1 MLQLIFH
8 TSKQYIIKINL
19 CCFINDTANTRTAG
33 FLLRLMFRQHKLM
46 IHAFGII
53 SLSTM
58 DGCCPPKQP
67 ETTGKM
73 CSTSSS
79 YAVYQHIRRWR
90 RSGRSR
96 LSFFAGSRRRRQSPR
111 ADPRRSDRSGTF
123 QVNPKH
129 SSLSF
134 CRLNALRST
143 RLPSHTQ

>member
-1 MLQLIFH
+1 
-8 TSKQYIIKINL
+8 
-19 CCFINDTANTRTAG
+19 
-33 FLLRLMFRQHKLM
+33 
-46 IHAFGII
+46 
-53 SLSTM
+53 M

-123 QVNPKH
+123 QSSVIKSRQRDVPKEP
-129 SSLSF
+129 
-134 CRLNALRST
+134 AAST
-143 RLPSHTQ
+143 QPMK